1 MPEFPSHVPAGLA
14 TRTPT
19 RLARKVKPIHTLA
32 AIGLLLSSA
41 ATAEPTWKKDLT
53 PAKPGTFPRLAPCV
67 IDYQLS
73 WKGMLN
79 AGAMRMEFAPKD
91 TKKPGSLVVRSSANS
106 LGAAAALFPY
116 TSNSWSELDPVSLRP
131 KFFQGTET
139 DHKKTA
145 TTTNRYFPDR
155 VESTELTKP
164 LKKNTVTRK
173 QHNFTASP
181 VFDIF
186 SAMLHI
192 RSQKLANGDQITLL
206 IHPFDNPYLLRVK
219 VLGREV
225 HQNRNTIKL
234 SVGMRKIDRKT
245 LELKPYKKLKSD
257 ATLWLSDDADRIPVE
272 FRAAVFIGDV
282 RATLGHF
289 QKPKP

>member
-1 MPEFPSHVPAGLA
+1 MPEFPSDIRAA
-14 TRTPT
+14 
-19 RLARKVKPIHTLA
+19 LA
-32 AIGLLLSSA
+32 ARMQQRFARMVKCMLALSGTAIVLNSA
-41 ATAEPTWKKDLT
+41 ASAEPTWKKDLT
-53 PAKPGTFPRLAPCV
+53 PATPGTFPRLAPCA

-91 TKKPGSLVVRSSANS
+91 AKKPGTLVVRSSANS
-106 LGAAAALFPY
+106 LGAAAVLFPY
-116 TSNSWSELDPVSLRP
+116 TSHSWSELDPASLRP

-139 DHKKTA
+139 DHKETV

-155 VESTELTKP
+155 VESTETTKP
-164 LKKNTVTRK
+164 LKKNTSTRK
-173 QHNFTASP
+173 HHTFTASP
-181 VFDIF
+181 IFDIF

-192 RSQKLANGDQITLL
+192 RSQNLATGDQITLL

-245 LELKPYKKLKSD
+245 LKLKPYKKLKSD